1 MNTPPVACS
10 PSNQSGICV
19 FESADKQLAPHLL
32 TVESFDAVN
41 NLASSLEL
49 ARALTPAQCC
59 VAVHQ
64 LGHFVKSRLR

>member
-1 MNTPPVACS
+1 M
-10 PSNQSGICV
+10 

-59 VAVHQ
+59 VAVHR
-64 LGHFVKSRLR
+64 LGHFVKSWLR